1 MDMKNSKLFSP
12 LTVGSLT
19 LRNRVGMA
27 PMSMDYEAKDGTV
40 PKRLADIF
48 VRRAEGGTGYVMI
61 DAVTVD
67 RKYQYIGKTTCL
79 DSDDLVPQF
88 RDFAKR
94 VSDTGSTL
102 VPQIIHPGPE
112 SICGFRGIPPLGPS
126 VNTNANG
133 HVSRAMTID

>member
-67 RKYQYIGKTTCL
+67 RKYQYL
-79 DSDDLVPQF
+79 SL
-88 RDFAKR
+88 
-94 VSDTGSTL
+94 
-102 VPQIIHPGPE
+102 IHISEPTRP
-112 SICGFRGIPPLGPS
+112 
-126 VNTNANG
+126 
-133 HVSRAMTID
+133 

>member
-1 MDMKNSKLFSP
+1 MDMKDSKLFSP
-12 LTVGSLT
+12 LKVGSLT

-61 DAVTVD
+61 DAVTID

-88 RDFAKR
+88 ASSPSASPPPAAPSCPRL
-94 VSDTGSTL
+94 ST
-102 VPQIIHPGPE
+102 PARRA
-112 SICGFRGIPPLGPS
+112 SAAS
-126 VNTNANG
+126 AA
-133 HVSRAMTID
+133 SRPWARASTPTPTVTSPAR